1 MNNSNNQI
9 TQKIKV
15 PYMHYDIK
23 NIRSDDALN
32 DIKSIIFGNRLT
44 DSENRPCEWNQFLQ
58 WLFQSLWF
66 RHTNQI
72 STYFSY
78 ISAPPSEEITKKV
91 IGYDGYY
98 FKMTT
103 NKCGVDF
110 IWHDLVNRRILF
122 WGPTKFSVVKAMN
135 SIRWRITTQYYMN
148 SINLDAMVQQ
158 HKKDSEHKVSEHKDK
173 VSEHKVS
180 EHKVSEYKDNS
191 DDDSDYDEMPALI
204 SMGSVPD
211 YENTQI
217 D

>member
-44 DSENRPCEWNQFLQ
+44 DNENRPCEWNQFLQ

-135 SIRWRITTQYYMN
+135 SIRWRITTQYYLN

-158 HKKDSEHKVSEHKDK
+158 HKKDSEYKDSEYKVSEY
-173 VSEHKVS
+173 
-180 EHKVSEYKDNS
+180 KVSEYKDSEYKDHS

>member
-180 EHKVSEYKDNS
+180 EYKDNS

>member
-158 HKKDSEHKVSEHKDK
+158 HKKDYEHKVSEHKD
-173 VSEHKVS
+173 SEY
-180 EHKVSEYKDNS
+180 KVSEYKDNS

>member
-9 TQKIKV
+9 TPKIKV

-158 HKKDSEHKVSEHKDK
+158 HKKDSEYK

-180 EHKVSEYKDNS
+180 EHKVSEYKVSEYKDNS